1 MEMAVIMRALGRTG
15 IQVSPIGLGCWQF
28 SQGKGLTGS
37 MWSVLDQ
44 DTTDAVVGA
53 ALEGA
58 VTWFDTAEAYGDGR
72 SELTL
77 STALRNLGV
86 QPDAV
91 MVATKWLPIL
101 RTAANIPRTIDE
113 RLACLQGYPVGLY
126 QVHIPWSLSSIKS
139 QMRELA
145 ALVHEGKIG
154 SVGVSNFSARQ
165 MEKASRALQ
174 EAGLVLASN
183 QVPVSLLDRR
193 IERNGLL
200 EAARQAGITLI
211 AYSPLAQ
218 GLLSGKF
225 HADPDSVRTL
235 PSGRRSRLS
244 PASRAFRTHSLA
256 RTKPLIELLRT
267 IGKSHGV
274 SVSQVSLAWLIAH
287 YGETV
292 VAIPGASSP
301 KQSAENAA
309 AMELRLTESEL
320 SRINEMSAAV
330 AKR

>member
-1 MEMAVIMRALGRTG
+1 MRSLGRTG

-44 DTTDAVVGA
+44 DTTDAVVSA
-53 ALEGA
+53 ALEDG
-58 VTWFDTAEAYGDGR
+58 VNWFDTAEAYGDGR
-72 SELTL
+72 SEVTL

-86 QPDAV
+86 QPDTV
-91 MVATKWLPIL
+91 VVATKWLPIM
-101 RTAANIPRTIDE
+101 RTAANIPRTIDQ
-113 RLACLQGYPVGLY
+113 RLQCLQGYPVGLY
-126 QVHIPWSLSSIKS
+126 QVHLPWSLSSIGS

-145 ALVHEGKIG
+145 ALVHAGKIG
-154 SVGVSNFSARQ
+154 AIGVSNFSARQ

-174 EAGLVLASN
+174 GAGLVLASN
-183 QVPVSLLDRR
+183 QVQVSLLDRR

-225 HADPDSVRTL
+225 HADHDLVRAL

-244 PASRAFRTHSLA
+244 PASRAFRIASLA

-267 IGKSHGV
+267 IGESHGV
-274 SVSQVSLAWLIAH
+274 SVSQVALAWLITY
-287 YGETV
+287 YGEVV
-292 VAIPGASSP
+292 VAIPGASGP
-301 KQSAENAA
+301 QQAADNAA
-309 AMELRLTESEL
+309 AMDLRLTESEL
-320 SRINEMSAAV
+320 SRIDETSAAV